1 MHGSIDSHIK
11 IYRTEYAISS
21 VCLSVCLCFLSLSLS
36 LFFSHFPKIHRIW
49 HSVNGWQKISLR
61 FPNRPKFSALC
72 SHYFTPTH
80 NMQDSFY
87 LVWGEWGVWQSSSLL
102 QKFERAA
109 LQKCSLYWR
118 YIRFKA
124 FSDNVQIRESTKC
137 VEFASVPFFLLEVH
151 IRKTQW
157 YLQLTSHT
165 ELK

>member
-21 VCLSVCLCFLSLSLS
+21 VCLSVCRYVCVFFRSRSLSFS
-36 LFFSHFPKIHRIW
+36 LIFPKFTAF
-49 HSVNGWQKISLR
+49 GAQFWQKISQR

-80 NMQDSFY
+80 NIQDYFF
-87 LVWGEWGVWQSSSLL
+87 LVWEWGVWQSSSLL
-102 QKFERAA
+102 QKFERTA

>member
-21 VCLSVCLCFLSLSLS
+21 VCLSVCRYVCVFFRSRSLSFS
-36 LFFSHFPKIHRIW
+36 LIFPKFTAFGAQSMAGRKYRNDFQID
-49 HSVNGWQKISLR
+49 
-61 FPNRPKFSALC
+61 PNSRLYA
-72 SHYFTPTH
+72 H
-80 NMQDSFY
+80 NMQDSFF

-102 QKFERAA
+102 QKFERTA

-124 FSDNVQIRESTKC
+124 FSNNVQIRESTKC